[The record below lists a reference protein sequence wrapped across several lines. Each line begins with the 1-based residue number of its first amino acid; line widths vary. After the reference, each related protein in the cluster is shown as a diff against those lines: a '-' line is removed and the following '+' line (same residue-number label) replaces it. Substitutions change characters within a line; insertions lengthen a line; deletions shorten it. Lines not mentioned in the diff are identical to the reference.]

1 MLIGVINKMQFMS
14 ISISRV
20 NWEHAAPLLKT
31 VREKVFICEWRIP
44 KTIEF
49 DQYDKNAIHML
60 VCCDQ
65 SQEPIATG
73 RILPSGEIS
82 RIAVLSDFRKKQI
95 DKVILKGLIRIA
107 KDLELQQ
114 IYISS
119 PLDSVEYFK
128 RRHFEPAG
136 SVFMVA
142 GRPRQ
147 KMSCPI
153 NSISTAKYY
162 LSH

>member
-1 MLIGVINKMQFMS
+1 MS

-20 NWEHAAPLLKT
+20 NWKHAAPLLKV

-44 KTIEF
+44 REVEF
-49 DQYDKNAIHML
+49 DTNDESAIHIL
-60 VCCDQ
+60 VCCDL

-73 RILPSGEIS
+73 RILPNGEIS
-82 RIAVLSDFRKKQI
+82 RIAVLTDFRKKQI
-95 DKVILKGLIRIA
+95 DRLILTKLINIA
-107 KDLELQQ
+107 KELELNE

-119 PLDSVEYFK
+119 PLSSVEYFK
-128 RRHFEPAG
+128 KRRFSSTG

-147 KMSCPI
+147 KMVCPI
-153 NSISTAKYY
+153 NNIGIAKYY

>member
-1 MLIGVINKMQFMS
+1 MS

-20 NWEHAAPLLKT
+20 NWDHAAPLLKT

-49 DQYDKNAIHML
+49 DRNDKSAIHML
-60 VCCDQ
+60 VCDDQ
-65 SQEPIATG
+65 TQEPIATG

-82 RIAVLSDFRKKQI
+82 RIAVLSHFRKSHI
-95 DKVILKGLIRIA
+95 DKLVLKGLIGIA
-107 KDLELQQ
+107 KDLELNE
-114 IYISS
+114 IFICS
-119 PLDSVEYFK
+119 PLESVEYFK
-128 RRHFEPAG
+128 EHHFRPIG
-136 SVFMVA
+136 SVYMVA
-142 GRPRQ
+142 GLPKQ

-153 NSISTAKYY
+153 NHIGTAKYY